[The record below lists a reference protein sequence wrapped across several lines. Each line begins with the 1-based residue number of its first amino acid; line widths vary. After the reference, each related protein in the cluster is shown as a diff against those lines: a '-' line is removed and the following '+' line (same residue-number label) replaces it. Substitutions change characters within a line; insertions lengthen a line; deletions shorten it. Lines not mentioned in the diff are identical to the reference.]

1 MTPSAPAPVETDLVF
16 VGSMDWMPNIDG
28 VEYFL
33 DQILPLIRRRK
44 PDSTVTIVGRK
55 PPASLLRRAE
65 SDSKLKVTGTVPD
78 VRPYLWSA
86 AVSIVPLRVG
96 GGTRLKIYEAM
107 AARTPVVSTS
117 IGAEGL
123 GIHPP
128 LDIRIEDTPEK
139 FADACVDL
147 LNDPD
152 ERSRMA
158 QAAWDLV
165 ASTYSWERVTGDF
178 ERILFD

>member
-1 MTPSAPAPVETDLVF
+1 
-16 VGSMDWMPNIDG
+16 
-28 VEYFL
+28 
-33 DQILPLIRRRK
+33 
-44 PDSTVTIVGRK
+44 
-55 PPASLLRRAE
+55 
-65 SDSKLKVTGTVPD
+65 
-78 VRPYLWSA
+78 
-86 AVSIVPLRVG
+86 
-96 GGTRLKIYEAM
+96 M

-128 LDIRIEDTPEK
+128 HDIRIEDTAET
-139 FADACVDL
+139 FAETCVEL
-147 LNDPD
+147 LNDTG